1 MEDNM
6 KDFGKMILEMARD
19 LKDIQII
26 IHIMEVSETVKLMEK
41 VFILG
46 LMVKF
51 MMVNG
56 TLV

>member
-1 MEDNM
+1 ML
-6 KDFGKMILEMARD
+6 ILETVGD
-19 LKDIQII
+19 LRDIQMAII
-26 IHIMEVSETVKLMEK
+26 IMAILRTEKLMEK

-56 TLV
+56 IKD

>member
-1 MEDNM
+1 M